1 MPTSTG
7 TSRLLRLYPPA
18 WRARYG
24 EEFLETLGDVGLHPQ
39 LVIDM
44 VSGAIDAWLSADVR
58 RALRD
63 PNDERLAETPK
74 PGGRRPMSTRTLI
87 ACGSTRSR
95 MSTRD
100 ALLAAGAMLGV
111 SALLAGLLL
120 VAARRG
126 WSDSTIAILQML
138 AFPGSLVL
146 TMPLMFLKGQPWR
159 AQAVI
164 TGGLLAILVG
174 IAYLSSLV

>member
-24 EEFLETLGDVGLHPQ
+24 EEFLETVGDVGLHPQ

-58 RALRD
+58 RSLRD

-74 PGGRRPMSTRTLI
+74 PGGRPMSTRTLI

-95 MSTRD
+95 ISTRD
-100 ALLAAGAMLGV
+100 ALIGAGAMLGL
-111 SALLAGLLL
+111 SALCAVLL
-120 VAARRG
+120 VVARREG
-126 WSDSTIAILQML
+126 WNDTSLAILQMI

-146 TMPLMFLKGQPWR
+146 SMPLTFLKGQPWR
-159 AQAVI
+159 AQVALTV
-164 TGGLLAILVG
+164 GPLAILVV
-174 IAYLSSLV
+174 IAYLSSI